1 MSPVRP
7 LLVATLTALAAAPAA
22 LAAQQP
28 APSAPPAAARP
39 AGAAG
44 AAAVVAFTDVTVLPM
59 DRERRLEGQ
68 TVVVRDGRIA
78 EMGPTARVRVPAGA
92 TVVRGRGRFL
102 MPGLAEM
109 HAHVPPGSTTPQ
121 GIEDLMLLYVANG
134 VTTIRGMLGAPYQ
147 LQLRERLAR
156 GEIVGPTLYV
166 GAPSLNGQ
174 TAPTP
179 TAADSLVRAHKAAGY
194 DFLKIHPGLT
204 RESYDAMVR
213 TSREVGITW
222 AGHVPDAVGVRHAIA
237 SRQSTIDHID
247 GYLEAAAG
255 IQTNALAQQGP
266 AFTEFV
272 AKVDTTQFRELARLT
287 REAGVWNVPTA
298 FLWETFFSPTPAE
311 SLLAL
316 PELRYMA
323 PQARAQWGNAKRQRL
338 SMMQEQGVPADAQ
351 LRYLALRRQML
362 RTLADAGAPLLMGT
376 DSPQVFN
383 VPGFAL
389 HRELVVARAA
399 GLTPWQV
406 LESGTRNV
414 ARYASEVLKAD
425 GRFGTVAVGQRADLV
440 LLDGDPLRD
449 LANLQRRS
457 GVMVAGRW
465 LPWSEL
471 ESRLA
476 ALAARHASTAS
487 AP

>member
-1 MSPVRP
+1 MRNTRCR
-7 LLVATLTALAAAPAA
+7 ATAASLAFVLLAAPR
-22 LAAQQP
+22 LDAQSAVQP
-28 APSAPPAAARP
+28 A
-39 AGAAG
+39 G
-44 AAAVVAFTDVTVLPM
+44 AVVAFTDVTVLPM
-59 DRERRLEGQ
+59 DRERRLAGQ
-68 TVVVRDGRIA
+68 TVVVRDGRIVQV
-78 EMGPTARVRVPAGA
+78 GPAASVRVPAGA
-92 TVVRGRGRFL
+92 TVVNGRGRFL

-109 HAHVPPGSTTPQ
+109 HAHVPPGAATPQ

-134 VTTIRGMLGAPYQ
+134 VTSIRGMLGAPYQ

-166 GAPSLNGQ
+166 GAPSLNGNS
-174 TAPTP
+174 APNP
-179 TAADSLVRAHKAAGY
+179 DTAAKLVRAYKAAGY
-194 DFLKIHPGLT
+194 DFLKIHPGLS
-204 RESYDAMVR
+204 RETYDAMVR
-213 TSREVGITW
+213 TSNEVGITW
-222 AGHVPDAVGVRHAIA
+222 GGHVPDAVGVRHAIA

-255 IQTNALAQQGP
+255 TPTNALAQAGG
-266 AFTEFV
+266 AFTDFI
-272 AKVDTTQFRELARLT
+272 ARVDTTQFRELARLT
-287 REAGVWNVPTA
+287 REAGVYVVPTA

-311 SLLAL
+311 SLLAM
-316 PELRYMA
+316 PELKYVS
-323 PQARAQWGNAKRQRL
+323 PQQRNAWGNAKRQRL
-338 SMMQEQGVPADAQ
+338 QQAQEQGVSATTQ

-362 RTLADAGAPLLMGT
+362 KSLADAGAPLLMGT

-389 HRELVVARAA
+389 HRELGVARAA

-414 ARYASEVLKAD
+414 ARYASEVLKVD
-425 GRFGTVAVGQRADLV
+425 GRFGTVAPGQRADLV
-440 LLDGDPLRD
+440 LLDADPLLD

-471 ESRLA
+471 QARLD
-476 ALAARHASTAS
+476 ALAERNREKTAER
-487 AP
+487 

>member
-1 MSPVRP
+1 
-7 LLVATLTALAAAPAA
+7 
-22 LAAQQP
+22 
-28 APSAPPAAARP
+28 
-39 AGAAG
+39 
-44 AAAVVAFTDVTVLPM
+44 M
-59 DRERRLEGQ
+59 DRERRLAGQ
-68 TVVVRDGRIA
+68 TVVVRDGRIV
-78 EMGPTARVRVPAGA
+78 EMGPAGRVRVPAGA
-92 TVVRGRGRFL
+92 TVVSGQGRFL

-147 LQLRERLAR
+147 LELRGRLAR
-156 GEIVGPTLYV
+156 GEIVGPMLLV
-166 GAPSLNGQ
+166 GAPSLNGSS
-174 TAPTP
+174 APNP
-179 TAADSLVRAHKAAGY
+179 KAADSLVRAHKAAGY

-204 RESYDAMVR
+204 RESYDAMSR
-213 TSREVGITW
+213 TAREVGITW

-255 IQTNALAQQGP
+255 IETNALAQQGA
-266 AFTEFV
+266 AFVDFIGR
-272 AKVDTTQFRELARLT
+272 VDTTQFRELARLT
-287 REAGVWNVPTA
+287 REAGIYNVPTA

-316 PELRYMA
+316 PELRYMP
-323 PQARAQWGNAKRQRL
+323 PQARNAWGNAKRQRL
-338 SMMQEQGVPADAQ
+338 GMMTQQGVPPATQ

-389 HRELVVARAA
+389 HRELQVARAA

-414 ARYASEVLKAD
+414 ARYTSEVLKLD
-425 GRFGTVAVGQRADLV
+425 GRFGTVATGQRADLV
-440 LLDGDPLRD
+440 LLDGDPLLD
-449 LANLQRRS
+449 LSNLQRRA
-457 GVMVAGRW
+457 GVMVNGRW

-476 ALAARHASTAS
+476 ALAERNRDRSAAR
-487 AP
+487 